1 MVGVIRMMMMM
12 MMMMMVMVMVMVM
25 IPRALLISRDD
36 IYCTVQNLNKMTR

>member
-12 MMMMMVMVMVMVM
+12 MMMMMVMVM